1 MGKKISPQKKAD
13 RALCPVQVAN
23 IMQLKVH
30 EVAAAMRAAD
40 VIEQLTPQH
49 AREWMKD
56 PAGAPQ
62 WFIGLLAESAA
73 RQAQRIAREECE
85 ELERRH
91 TLVIAEEKVTRRL
104 LAGAKHFRSPEE
116 ELIASDMAF
125 RASKELVRA
134 HTDTCGEIDP
144 ELLSDLDIAALR
156 WAGVDPFNHSTW
168 AVHRGDC
175 GR

>member
-1 MGKKISPQKKAD
+1 MGKKVSPQKKAD

-23 IMQLKVH
+23 MMRLKVH
-30 EVAAAMRAAD
+30 EVAAVMRAAG

-56 PAGAPQ
+56 PVAAPR
-62 WFIGLLAESAA
+62 WFVGLLAESAA
-73 RQAQRIAREECE
+73 RQAQRIAREERE

-91 TLVIAEEKVTRRL
+91 KLVIVEEKVTRRL

-134 HTDTCGEIDP
+134 HTGACGEVDP
-144 ELLSDLDIAALR
+144 QLLSDLDIAALR
-156 WAGVDPFNHSTW
+156 WAGVDLYDHSTW

>member
-1 MGKKISPQKKAD
+1 MYVYTASGRRRTAPPALLPPQREKKAVGKKISPQKKAD

-49 AREWMKD
+49 AREWMKV

-73 RQAQRIAREECE
+73 RQAQRIAREERE

-91 TLVIAEEKVTRRL
+91 KLVIAEEKVTRRL
-104 LAGAKHFRSPEE
+104 LVS
-116 ELIASDMAF
+116 
-125 RASKELVRA
+125 
-134 HTDTCGEIDP
+134 
-144 ELLSDLDIAALR
+144 
-156 WAGVDPFNHSTW
+156 
-168 AVHRGDC
+168 
-175 GR
+175 